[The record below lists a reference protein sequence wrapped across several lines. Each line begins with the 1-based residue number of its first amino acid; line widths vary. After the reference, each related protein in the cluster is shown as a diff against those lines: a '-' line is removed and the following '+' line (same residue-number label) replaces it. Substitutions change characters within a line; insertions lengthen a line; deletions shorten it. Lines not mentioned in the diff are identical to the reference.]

1 MRFHDDITEL
11 IVELVADINDIG
23 NEKIWAFYEEHQ
35 GEKIYVDYRFKNTPE
50 DKMPKG
56 VGQEE
61 VEEILAK
68 ELLEKLKQQRTEE
81 VERNL

>member
-35 GEKIYVDYRFKNTPE
+35 GKKIYVDYRFKNMPE